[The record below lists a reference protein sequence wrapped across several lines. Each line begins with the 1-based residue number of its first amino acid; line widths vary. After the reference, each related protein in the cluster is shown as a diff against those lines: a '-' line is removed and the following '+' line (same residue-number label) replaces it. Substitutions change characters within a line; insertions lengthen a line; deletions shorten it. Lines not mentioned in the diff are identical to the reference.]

1 MSLTKVSY
9 SMIEGSCINAAD
21 YGFSTTASGS
31 VNKAALNAAIA
42 AMVATGRGGIIQLPL
57 GNFTVDPTIIITGNH
72 ITLQGWGNAM
82 EYGPTDQ
89 SGTVLTFTAGTVG
102 INATF
107 IDGATAGSY
116 TVIKDLTVAGNG
128 LLQTGILID
137 GMVTMQGVQVGSC
150 TNHGIHMTG
159 YVNTSSLQNCSVIN
173 NRGND
178 TSLGIGLLIDTVSG
192 GNTPITLYNFLAR
205 DNNRGVIVQDCQL
218 LLWDGGVS
226 EQNTKEGLLL
236 RKVVGGNLNNIK
248 IQSVWFEQNYANT
261 VGGYQV
267 VLDANIPDYSTG
279 AVFNTTFDHCVFN
292 MVGASTV
299 GKNIDLIAARKTR
312 FITCISTHGGG
323 ASIAAI
329 RLGTYSLAT
338 EIFNLETNHELPQIA
353 NIGSLN
359 YFSQAVLTPPFP
371 SAPGGQNVTCIYP
384 DSLRVTSGNITQ
396 SVSTGTLTLDS
407 GSVLT
412 QTYKVSVTRGFTGAA
427 TTADVV
433 IATLPAKTRLISII
447 ADTIT
452 TWSGGGV
459 TACTQTIGTTAGGA
473 QLIAS
478 YDCFTAAVTKG
489 LADADMGT
497 SMTRAA
503 AVQGGTI
510 PSWTATTPIYLRITT
525 TTANTNALTQG
536 ETVVYL
542 ITERFS

>member
-1 MSLTKVSY
+1 
-9 SMIEGSCINAAD
+9 
-21 YGFSTTASGS
+21 
-31 VNKAALNAAIA
+31 
-42 AMVATGRGGIIQLPL
+42 
-57 GNFTVDPTIIITGNH
+57 
-72 ITLQGWGNAM
+72 M

-159 YVNTSSLQNCSVIN
+159 FVNTSSLQNCSVIN
-173 NRGND
+173 NRGSD
-178 TSLGIGLLIDTVSG
+178 TSLGIGLLIDTVTG

-205 DNNRGVIVQDCQL
+205 DNNRGVIIQDCQL
-218 LLWDGGVS
+218 LLWDGGVC

-248 IQSVWFEQNYANT
+248 IQSVWFEQNHANI

-338 EIFNLETNHELPQIA
+338 EIFNLETNHQLPQVA
-353 NIGSLN
+353 NIGVLN
-359 YFSQAVLTPPFP
+359 YFSEAVLTPPFP
-371 SAPGGQNVTCIYP
+371 GAAGGQNVSCIYP
-384 DSLRVTSGNITQ
+384 DALRVTSGNITQ
-396 SVSTGTLTLDS
+396 SSSTGTLTLDS

-427 TTADVV
+427 LTADVV

-452 TWSGGGV
+452 TWTGGGV
-459 TACTQTIGTTAGGA
+459 TACTQTIGTTVGGT

-478 YDCFTAAVTKG
+478 YDCFTSAVTKG
-489 LADADMGT
+489 LVDADMGT

-510 PSWTATTPIYLRITT
+510 PSWSTTTPIYLRITT
-525 TTANTNALTQG
+525 TTANTDALTQG
-536 ETVVYL
+536 ETIVYL
-542 ITERFS
+542 ITERFL